1 MTQPPR
7 GWTERLEGM
16 ISFVVPAYNEEE
28 LLGATLDAIRAAAV
42 TTGQDFEIVVADD
55 ASSDRTAEV
64 ARAHD
69 ARVVSASHRQIAAT
83 RNAGARE
90 AKGDLLI
97 FVDADTIVNPDVVR
111 AAFDSVRAGAI
122 GGGAGVRFQGRLPWY
137 VRVLEPLAVWTFR
150 RARLAAGC
158 FLYATRRAFD
168 AAGGFDQSLYG
179 AEEIALSRALK
190 REGRFVVLKES
201 VETSGRKF
209 RAYSGWEIL
218 RVMTRLALLGG
229 RGVRSRGD
237 MAFWYEARRKDPDA

>member
-1 MTQPPR
+1 
-7 GWTERLEGM
+7 M

-28 LLGATLDAIRAAAV
+28 LLGATLDAIHAAAV
-42 TTGQDFEIVVADD
+42 ATGQDYEIVVADD
-55 ASSDRTAEV
+55 ASSDRTALV

-90 AKGDLLI
+90 ARGDLLI

-111 AAFDSVRAGAI
+111 AAFESVRAGAI

-150 RARLAAGC
+150 KARLAAGC
-158 FLYATRRAFD
+158 FLYATRKAFD

-190 REGRFVVLKES
+190 QEGKFVVLKES

-209 RAYSGWEIL
+209 RAYSGWPWGAHPGRHGLLVRNEAEGSG
-218 RVMTRLALLGG
+218 RVRLAPPLGLPG
-229 RGVRSRGD
+229 RSASVPSSLG
-237 MAFWYEARRKDPDA
+237 RRWPAS